1 MTAIAAVESEAQ
13 LELSAESS
21 VRTCLWQD
29 LGRVDYR
36 AAWDLQ
42 LQHVESLKHQGGQ
55 DCLFFVEHP
64 HVVTFGRNGK
74 DGNLLVSKDRLK
86 QLGIDF
92 CETDRGGDVTY
103 HGPGQLVCYPVMDL
117 KRWRRDVGA
126 YLRALEEVL
135 ILTLADYGLEGRR
148 DPSATGVWVGD
159 AKIAAMGVHL
169 SRWVTSHGFALNVTT
184 DLDYFR
190 YIVPCGLTRPVT
202 SMEQLLGQTPDVHQ
216 LQKKILERFGTVFR
230 RAMIRSGSATSEKG
244 SQL

>member
-1 MTAIAAVESEAQ
+1 MTALAAVETDAA
-13 LELSAESS
+13 LELPAENPA
-21 VRTCLWQD
+21 RICLWQD

-42 LQHVESLKHQGGQ
+42 LQQVERLKNGEGQ
-55 DCLFFVEHP
+55 DSLLFVEHP

-74 DGNLLVSKDRLK
+74 DENLLVSAGRLQ

-92 CETDRGGDVTY
+92 QETDRGGDVTY
-103 HGPGQLVCYPVMDL
+103 HGPGQLVCYPLMDL
-117 KRWRRDVGA
+117 KRWKRDVGA

-148 DPSATGVWVGD
+148 DPTATGVWVGD
-159 AKIAAMGVHL
+159 AKVAAMGVHL

-184 DLDYFR
+184 DLDYYR

-202 SMEQLLGQTPDVHQ
+202 SMEQLLGQAPDVQQ
-216 LQKKILERFGTVFR
+216 LRERILERFGTVFR
-230 RAMIRSGSATSEKG
+230 RAMIPSGTESREKG
-244 SQL
+244 S

>member
-1 MTAIAAVESEAQ
+1 MTAIAAVETQTQSQ
-13 LELSAESS
+13 LAGQGG
-21 VRTCLWQD
+21 RACLWQD

-42 LQHVESLKHQGGQ
+42 LEQVEKLKREGGQ
-55 DCLFFVEHP
+55 DRLFFVEHP

-74 DGNLLVSKDRLK
+74 EENLLVSSDRLN
-86 QLGIDF
+86 QLGI
-92 CETDRGGDVTY
+92 EYHVTDRGGDVTY
-103 HGPGQLVCYPVMDL
+103 HGPGQLVCYPVIDL
-117 KRWRRDVGA
+117 KRWKRDVGA

-159 AKIAAMGVHL
+159 AKVAAMGVHL

-202 SMEQLLGQTPDVHQ
+202 SMERLLGQTPDVSE
-216 LQKKILERFGTVFR
+216 LRDRILERFGTVFR
-230 RAMIRSGSATSEKG
+230 RAMIPSGSDSMEKG
-244 SQL
+244 S

>member
-1 MTAIAAVESEAQ
+1 MTAIAAVESDAQ

-21 VRTCLWQD
+21 ARTCLWQD
-29 LGRVDYR
+29 LGQVDYR

-42 LQHVESLKHQGGQ
+42 LQQVESLKREGGP
-55 DCLFFVEHP
+55 DCLLLVEHP

-74 DGNLLVSKDRLK
+74 DENLLVSQDRLN
-86 QLGIDF
+86 QLGIAF
-92 CETDRGGDVTY
+92 QETDRGGDVTY

-117 KRWRRDVGA
+117 KRWKRDVGA

-159 AKIAAMGVHL
+159 AKVAAMGVHL

-202 SMEQLLGQTPDVHQ
+202 SMERLLGQVPDVHR
-216 LQKKILERFGTVFR
+216 LRERILERFGTVFR
-230 RAMIRSGSATSEKG
+230 RAMIPSGSEGIEKG
-244 SQL
+244 S

>member
-1 MTAIAAVESEAQ
+1 MTAIAAVETEVQ

-21 VRTCLWQD
+21 ARICLWKD

-36 AAWDLQ
+36 SAWDLQ
-42 LQHVESLKHQGGQ
+42 LQQVEKLKNGEGQ
-55 DCLFFVEHP
+55 DALLLVEHP

-74 DGNLLVSKDRLK
+74 DENLLISKDRLS
-86 QLGIDF
+86 QLGIDYH
-92 CETDRGGDVTY
+92 ETDRGGDVTY

-117 KRWRRDVGA
+117 KSWRRDVGA

-148 DPSATGVWVGD
+148 DQSATGVWVGD
-159 AKIAAMGVHL
+159 AKIAAIGVHL

-202 SMEQLLGQTPDVHQ
+202 SMERLLGQVPDVHR
-216 LQKKILERFGTVFR
+216 LRERILERFGTVFR
-230 RAMIRSGSATSEKG
+230 RAMIPSGSEGIEKG
-244 SQL
+244 S

>member
-13 LELSAESS
+13 RELSTESS
-21 VRTCLWQD
+21 ARTCLWQD
-29 LGRVDYR
+29 LGSVDYR

-42 LQHVESLKHQGGQ
+42 LQHVERLKQEGGQ
-55 DCLFFVEHP
+55 DRLLFVEHP

-74 DGNLLVSKDRLK
+74 DENLLVSKDRLN
-86 QLGIDF
+86 QLGIQYQ
-92 CETDRGGDVTY
+92 ETDRGGDVTY

-159 AKIAAMGVHL
+159 AKVAAMGVHL
-169 SRWVTSHGFALNVTT
+169 SRWVTSHGFALNVNT

-202 SMEQLLGQTPDVHQ
+202 SMEQLLGQSPDFHE
-216 LQKKILERFGTVFR
+216 LRMRILERFGTVFR
-230 RAMIRSGSATSEKG
+230 RAMIPSGSESIEKG
-244 SQL
+244 S

>member
-1 MTAIAAVESEAQ
+1 MTAIAAVEEESQ
-13 LELSAESS
+13 LEFSPESS
-21 VRTCLWQD
+21 VRVCLWQD
-29 LGRVDYR
+29 LGRMDYR

-42 LQHVESLKHQGGQ
+42 LQQVESLKREGSQ
-55 DCLFFVEHP
+55 DRLFFVEHP

-74 DGNLLVSKDRLK
+74 DENLLVSKDRLA
-86 QLGIDF
+86 QLGIEF
-92 CETDRGGDVTY
+92 HETDRGGDVTY
-103 HGPGQLVCYPVMDL
+103 HGPGQLVCYPVVDL
-117 KRWRRDVGA
+117 KRWKRDVGA

-202 SMEQLLGQTPDVHQ
+202 SMEKLLGQAPDVSR
-216 LQKKILERFGTVFR
+216 LQTRILERFGTVFR
-230 RAMIRSGSATSEKG
+230 RAMIPGGSAK
-244 SQL
+244 